1 MTGSEPL
8 TVLVNSSGSML
19 PTVVSVSVLT
29 LQRSVPTVNAARL
42 SEGSKRHA
50 EKAVRRDLM
59 VDSPKHITDDYTHS
73 TMD

>member
-8 TVLVNSSGSML
+8 TVLENSSGSML

-50 EKAVRRDLM
+50 EKVVRRDLM
-59 VDSPKHITDDYTHS
+59 GDSPKDITDDYTHS